1 MADVARARRL
11 AERIKVLVAESLD
24 RVVKDPD
31 LGMVT
36 ITDVRVT
43 PDLAHATVFY
53 TVYGSSDEVN
63 TSMAI
68 MTKNTGR
75 IRGEVGRHLQIRVT
89 PTLEFVIDE
98 VPATAASLAALL
110 AEAKARDA
118 EVARL
123 AAEAEYAGEENPY
136 REPKS
141 EEDDEQ

>member
-24 RVVKDPD
+24 RVVKDPG

-53 TVYGSSDEVN
+53 TVYGSTDEVN

>member
-11 AERIKVLVAESLD
+11 AERIKVLVAESLG

-43 PDLAHATVFY
+43 PDLAHAKVFY
-53 TVYGSSDEVN
+53 SVYGSPEDSER
-63 TSMAI
+63 TAEI

-75 IRGEVGRHLQIRVT
+75 IKGEVGRHLQIRVT
-89 PTLEFVIDE
+89 PSLEFVIDE
-98 VPATAASLAALL
+98 VPTTAASLAALL

-123 AAEAEYAGEENPY
+123 AAEAEYAGEANPY
-136 REPKS
+136 KEPKL
-141 EEDDEQ
+141 EEDEK

>member
-11 AERIKVLVAESLD
+11 AERIKVLIAESLD

-53 TVYGSSDEVN
+53 TVYGSTDEVN

-68 MTKNTGR
+68 MAKNTGR